1 MRIWRLFKED
11 TMNDSDK
18 EKEMVL
24 TKLEL
29 ETEELKAK
37 NFLKKCGY
45 TVISG
50 ENWKRFQNHVWLCVA
65 GLCITAFIMGFLLC
79 KIIG

>member
-1 MRIWRLFKED
+1 
-11 TMNDSDK
+11 MNDSDK

-24 TKLEL
+24 AKL

-45 TVISG
+45 RVMSE
-50 ENWKRFQNHVWLCVA
+50 ENWKRFQIKVWLCVA
-65 GLCITAFIMGFLLC
+65 GLCITAFIIGFLSC
-79 KIIG
+79 KIIGFLFCKIIG

>member
-1 MRIWRLFKED
+1 
-11 TMNDSDK
+11 MNDSDK
-18 EKEMVL
+18 EEERVL
-24 TKLEL
+24 AKL

-45 TVISG
+45 GVMS
-50 ENWKRFQNHVWLCVA
+50 EEDWKRFQNHVWLCVA
-65 GLCITAFIMGFLLC
+65 GLCITAFIMGFLFC

>member
-1 MRIWRLFKED
+1 MD
-11 TMNDSDK
+11 DSDK

-24 TKLEL
+24 AKLELEL

-45 TVISG
+45 VVRS
-50 ENWKRFQNHVWLCVA
+50 EEYLKRFQIKVWLCIA
-65 GLCITAFIMGFLLC
+65 GLCITAFIMGFLVC